1 MNRIYEQ
8 IAKGFKEE
16 LWDKNHRL
24 RAAHVI
30 AQIAYEY
37 DPQGN
42 FDSFEFFKACG
53 LVEHNEEAA

>member
-1 MNRIYEQ
+1 MNPIYEK

-16 LWDKNHRL
+16 IWDRNHRL

-37 DPQGN
+37 SGPDS
-42 FDSFEFFKACG
+42 FDSFEFFTACG
-53 LVEHNEEAA
+53 LVAHNEEAA